1 MEQDVYK
8 TLESAGP
15 ETLFK
20 EKGSKFFAYAFPIE
34 SEAEAKKIVLG
45 IKKTHHSARHWCFAL
60 KLGVESIV
68 YRVNDDG
75 EPSNSAGQPIYGQIL
90 AADLTNV
97 LVVVVRYFGGVKLGV
112 GGLIRAYRTA
122 AQFAL
127 EEADIV
133 SKVITKD
140 LRLTF
145 DYAHMNKI
153 MRIVKQ
159 KKLNIRS
166 QEMHEKCTTIL
177 SVNKS
182 QYLAVKNAFLAM
194 HFLELK

>member
-1 MEQDVYK
+1 VEEAIYK
-8 TLESAGP
+8 TLDSAGP

-20 EKGSKFFAYAFPIE
+20 EKGSKFFGYAFPIE
-34 SEAEAKKIVLG
+34 SEAQAKKIVLE
-45 IKKTHHSARHWCFAL
+45 IKKTHHSARHWCFAW
-60 KLGVESIV
+60 KIGKESIV

-112 GGLIRAYRTA
+112 GGLIRSYRTS
-122 AQFAL
+122 AQYAL
-127 EEADIV
+127 EESAIV

-145 DYAHMNKI
+145 EYVHMNKI
-153 MRIVKQ
+153 MRFVKQ

-182 QYLAVKNAFLAM
+182 QFLAVKNAFLAM
-194 HFLELK
+194 HFLEVK